1 MQRHAGRHMT
11 HPPDSTSAEA
21 RANEPARRWE
31 VMRLERIGWRLMS
44 DAEYADPDRRAEMM
58 RDAKQAVDVLNR
70 LSSGQQSPR
79 ILAEAAR
86 ELDCSVK
93 TKPEPPPGGLRT
105 PAEAARKPRRPTL
118 AGVAKQVNK
127 AAIAVA
133 RYEVK
138 PDGTVVVVTG
148 EPEPAKPENPWLAEL
163 PQETKQ

>member
-11 HPPDSTSAEA
+11 HPTDSTESAEA

-31 VMRLERIGWRLMS
+31 VMRIERIYRRVS
-44 DAEYADPDRRAEMM
+44 DAEDADPDRRAEMM

-86 ELDCSVK
+86 ELGCSIK
-93 TKPEPPPGGLRT
+93 TKPEPSSG
-105 PAEAARKPRRPTL
+105 AEGARKPRKPTL
-118 AGVAKQVNK
+118 ANVAKQVSK
-127 AAIAVA
+127 AGIDVS

-138 PDGTVVVVTG
+138 PDGTIVIVTDQG
-148 EPEPAKPENPWLAEL
+148 ESIEPNPWLDDL
-163 PQETKQ
+163 KVTKQ

>member
-11 HPPDSTSAEA
+11 HPTDSTESAEA

-31 VMRLERIGWRLMS
+31 VMRIERIYRRVS
-44 DAEYADPDRRAEMM
+44 DAEDADPDRRAEMM

-79 ILAEAAR
+79 MLAEAAR
-86 ELDCSVK
+86 KLDCAVK

-118 AGVAKQVNK
+118 ASIARQANR

-133 RYEVK
+133 RYEIK
-138 PDGTVVVVTG
+138 PDGTIVIVTG
-148 EPEPAKPENPWLAEL
+148 QGESTELENPWLAEL
-163 PQETKQ
+163 PKETKQ

>member
-11 HPPDSTSAEA
+11 HPTDSTESAEA

-31 VMRLERIGWRLMS
+31 VMRIERIYRRVS
-44 DAEYADPDRRAEMM
+44 DAEDADPDRRAEMM

-70 LSSGQQSPR
+70 LSSGRQSPR

-93 TKPEPPPGGLRT
+93 TKPEPSPDGPRT

-118 AGVAKQVNK
+118 ASVAKQANK
-127 AAIAVA
+127 AAIAVT

-148 EPEPAKPENPWLAEL
+148 QGETTEPKNPWLAEL
-163 PQETKQ
+163 PKETKQ

>member
-11 HPPDSTSAEA
+11 HPTDSTESAEA

-31 VMRLERIGWRLMS
+31 VMRIERIYRRVS
-44 DAEYADPDRRAEMM
+44 DAEDADPDRRAEMM

-70 LSSGQQSPR
+70 LSSGRQSPR

-93 TKPEPPPGGLRT
+93 TKPEPSPDGPRT

-118 AGVAKQVNK
+118 ASVAKQANK

-138 PDGTVVVVTG
+138 PDGTVVIVTG
-148 EPEPAKPENPWLAEL
+148 QGESTELENPWLAEL
-163 PQETKQ
+163 PKETKQ

>member
-11 HPPDSTSAEA
+11 HPTDSTESAEA

-31 VMRLERIGWRLMS
+31 VMRIERIYRRVS
-44 DAEYADPDRRAEMM
+44 DAEDADPDRRAEMM

-70 LSSGQQSPR
+70 LSSGRQSPR

-93 TKPEPPPGGLRT
+93 TKPEPSPDGPRT

-118 AGVAKQVNK
+118 ASVAKQANK

-138 PDGTVVVVTG
+138 PDGTVVIVTG
-148 EPEPAKPENPWLAEL
+148 QGESTEPKNPWLAEL
-163 PQETKQ
+163 PKETKQ